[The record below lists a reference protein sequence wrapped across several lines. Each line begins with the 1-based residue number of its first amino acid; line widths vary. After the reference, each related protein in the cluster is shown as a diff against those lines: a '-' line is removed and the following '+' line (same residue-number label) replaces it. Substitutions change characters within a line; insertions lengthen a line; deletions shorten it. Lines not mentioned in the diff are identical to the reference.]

1 MSLIQVAG
9 GCNWKL
15 RSLFDT
21 SAVAVPAALGREAGL
36 EHVCLFEQN

>member
-9 GCNWKL
+9 GCSWKS
-15 RSLFDT
+15 RSLIDT
-21 SAVAVPAALGREAGL
+21 SAVAVPATLVKEAGL